1 MTPGTYRGAKYEVP
15 RTPQQHATPGFML
28 VQYKATKIEFGHA
41 GSRVGCVAT
50 TDGHSTPWG
59 QDGGKS
65 WAIVTSVPACHRL
78 LPASLCLFL
87 PVSYCII
94 KCVV

>member
-1 MTPGTYRGAKYEVP
+1 MTPGTYTGGKYEVP

-41 GSRVGCVAT
+41 GSCGLCGDYGWAQHTLGAGRR
-50 TDGHSTPWG
+50 D
-59 QDGGKS
+59 KS